1 MNIIENA
8 EKECAVLGSLFQG
21 IVNEMKVRINIKVKI
36 QLLVSRSERIKG
48 NYICLTKDI
57 ILKL

>member
-21 IVNEMKVRINIKVKI
+21 IVNEMKVRI
-36 QLLVSRSERIKG
+36 SA
-48 NYICLTKDI
+48 
-57 ILKL
+57 

>member
-21 IVNEMKVRINIKVKI
+21 IVNEMKNSSTLWEDLVSKANKMHI
-36 QLLVSRSERIKG
+36 QL
-48 NYICLTKDI
+48 
-57 ILKL
+57 

>member
-21 IVNEMKVRINIKVKI
+21 IVNEMKVSVHKSRIFETDLIDKNERERKSH
-36 QLLVSRSERIKG
+36 LL
-48 NYICLTKDI
+48 N
-57 ILKL
+57 

>member
-21 IVNEMKVRINIKVKI
+21 IVNEMKVCTYE
-36 QLLVSRSERIKG
+36 LLSAKRRKSWMCDTK
-48 NYICLTKDI
+48 YIYM
-57 ILKL
+57 